1 MLTKILR
8 FMKKYRVYAILS
20 PILMILEVLADIII
34 PYLMSRIV
42 DIGIANR
49 DIDYIVKIGLL
60 MIASAILAMTFGIIS
75 AHFGARAGYGFAA
88 ELRNETFK
96 KVQSFSFANLDN
108 FTVSSLITRLTNDCN
123 TIGQVTMMSLRMAI
137 RAPFL
142 LLFALIM
149 AFNINSSLARVFLVS
164 IPVTVIIVAIG
175 LKKARPLFLK
185 LQSRVDRVNAII
197 QENLAGIRVVKS
209 FNRQKHE
216 EGRFKERNDALRDNA
231 LEAISLVLLILP
243 ILNLLIYS
251 TIIAVLW
258 FGGQQV
264 VLGTLGGGELI
275 SFITYI
281 TQVMIAL
288 MLISMFFM
296 QFLRGSASMQRILEI
311 LNTESEIKEI
321 SRPIKELKDGSI
333 NFNNV
338 SFIYPG
344 SNEKTLKN
352 INFKVNSGEIL
363 GIIGSTG
370 SSKSTLVQLISRLYD
385 VTQGSVTVGGVD
397 VKNYDIRSL
406 RDQVAF
412 VLQKNTL
419 FSGTIREN
427 MKWGNKD
434 ATDEEIINALKNAQA
449 WEFVS
454 KFEDGLDH
462 RVEQGGDNFSGGQ
475 KQRLTIA
482 RALLKSPKVIILDD
496 STSAVDMTTDAKIQ
510 QAFKDELGHVTT
522 IIIAQRIS
530 SIQHADRIIVLHE
543 GEVEAIGDHETL
555 IKTSPIYREIYE
567 SQQKGVIGE

>member
-1 MLTKILR
+1 MNKVLHL
-8 FMKKYRVYAILS
+8 MKKYRIYAILS

-42 DIGIANR
+42 DIGIVNR
-49 DIDYIVKIGLL
+49 DINYIIKIGLL
-60 MIASAILAMTFGIIS
+60 MIAAALLAMLFGIIS
-75 AHFGARAGYGFAA
+75 SHCGARAGYGFAA
-88 ELRNETFK
+88 EIRKEAFK
-96 KVQSFSFANLDN
+96 KVQGFSFANLDN

-149 AFNINSSLARVFLVS
+149 AFNINSSLAKVFMVA
-164 IPVTVIIVAIG
+164 IPITVIITTII
-175 LKKARPLFLK
+175 LYKARPLFLK

-197 QENLAGIRVVKS
+197 QENLIGIRVVKS

-216 EGRFKERNDALRDNA
+216 EGRFKERNDSLRDNA
-231 LEAISLVLLILP
+231 LQAISLVIFLMP
-243 ILNLLIYS
+243 VFNLVIYS

-264 VLGTLGGGELI
+264 IIGTLGGGELI

-281 TQVMIAL
+281 TQVMMALILIA
-288 MLISMFFM
+288 MFFM
-296 QFLRGSASMQRILEI
+296 QFLRGVASMQRILEI

-321 SRPIKELKDGSI
+321 SDPVKELKDGSI
-333 NFNNV
+333 NFHNV
-338 SFIYPG
+338 NFSYPG
-344 SNEKTLKN
+344 SNERTLKN
-352 INFKVNSGEIL
+352 INFTINSGETL

-370 SSKSTLVQLISRLYD
+370 SSKSTLVQLIPRLYD
-385 VTQGSVTVGGVD
+385 ITEGLISVGGID
-397 VKNYDIRSL
+397 VSKFDIKAL

-419 FSGTIREN
+419 FTGTLREN
-427 MKWGNKD
+427 MKWGNED
-434 ATDEEIINALKNAQA
+434 ATDEEIVNALKHAQA

-454 KFEDGLDH
+454 QFKDGIDH
-462 RVEQGGDNFSGGQ
+462 RVEQGGENFSGGQ

-510 QAFKDELGHVTT
+510 QAFREELGYVTT

-543 GEVEAIGDHETL
+543 GEIEAMGDHETL
-555 IKTSPIYREIYE
+555 IKDSPIYREIYE